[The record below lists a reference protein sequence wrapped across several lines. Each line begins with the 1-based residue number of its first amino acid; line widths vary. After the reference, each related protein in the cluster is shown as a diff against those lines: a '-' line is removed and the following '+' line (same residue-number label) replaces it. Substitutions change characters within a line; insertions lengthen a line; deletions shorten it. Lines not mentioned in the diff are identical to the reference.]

1 MHFYFIECPTI
12 SSQPA
17 LDDIK
22 FYKCESCLFG
32 STDEMDIESHECKVT
47 QINVDININ
56 GLYIHNMIYTTT
68 SNDSC
73 DRLNSNQLY
82 QFFSFPSAFHRHTTH
97 PSNHLHLCSL
107 NQHQLATV
115 WSHFTF
121 HPFGEGFWMSEMAK
135 ASGTSSHLFLI
146 LAVAARSAPPSPSI
160 CLPDNNGSLHI
171 PMSLHPPLGPQLN
184 LIFGLSLTPETVSYQ
199 QQSQC
204 RMLCE

>member
-1 MHFYFIECPTI
+1 MRFPIGLYFLLITYFSISSCHGHLLLSISSSAISSLTLCNHVLLGLPTGLLPSTLNYMHFFTQFPSLFLHHMSIP
-12 SSQPA
+12 SQP
-17 LDDIK
+17 
-22 FYKCESCLFG
+22 
-32 STDEMDIESHECKVT
+32 
-47 QINVDININ
+47 
-56 GLYIHNMIYTTT
+56 TT

-82 QFFSFPSAFHRHTTH
+82 HNSSLVPSAFHRHTIH

-146 LAVAARSAPPSPSI
+146 LAVAARFAPPSPSI

-171 PMSLHPPLGPQLN
+171 PMSLHPPLSPQLN
-184 LIFGLSLTPETVSYQ
+184 LAFWIVAYT
-199 QQSQC
+199 
-204 RMLCE
+204 